1 MADVIK
7 KHFQS
12 VFDTIT
18 DMTEKGGMSTAD
30 VKRLVAQGIGATQ
43 RANNA
48 LRALYPVI
56 QGMNNAFSVT
66 SSTAGGLTAGI
77 KGMTEETAGTLTGV
91 MMANLNHVSGIDTN
105 IMAIRRLIEDNSSV
119 SGVIQRAKN
128 SEPIAI
134 QIMSEY
140 QERALQNLVAIEANT
155 RTSAN
160 ELQTLNDKID
170 TLNGTISSMRGVNTA
185 ATDGVIY
192 GMKVIQ

>member
-1 MADVIK
+1 
-7 KHFQS
+7 
-12 VFDTIT
+12 
-18 DMTEKGGMSTAD
+18 
-30 VKRLVAQGIGATQ
+30 
-43 RANNA
+43 
-48 LRALYPVI
+48 
-56 QGMNNAFSVT
+56 MNNAFSVT

-155 RTSAN
+155 RNTVARLDGIS
-160 ELQTLNDKID
+160 DKVD
-170 TLNGTISSMRGVNTA
+170 NLSNVVTSMRGVNMN

-192 GMKVIQ
+192 GMKTIQ